1 MKPFLKGVA
10 IFIANAM
17 FTLLATSLLNF
28 LISITFMVDFI
39 EIQHSAIWFFSTI
52 YFIMSTIYLL
62 ATQCDD

>member
-28 LISITFMVDFI
+28 LLSITFMIDFV
-39 EIQHSAIWFFSTI
+39 EMQNSATWVFSTI
-52 YFIMSTIYLL
+52 YFIMSTIYLI
-62 ATQCDD
+62 ATECDN